1 MFYGAA
7 VWDPWLI
14 LAQIATLQ
22 CLFYLTLGALLAL
35 LVGSHAPARFDLAL
49 FFDAAALD
57 ATTPAG
63 CSAILAFAG
72 TAAAGSGHA
81 SEAGAA
87 MALGAPHGN
96 DVHVSAI
103 PHRWPLLRR
112 PLALPLCRAG
122 YLLVI
127 VERAKKCLDFTATT
141 YIIHLALCTAY
152 AGLPATFTWWLV
164 NGLALVFMAV
174 LGEWLCMRR
183 ELRDIPLGGSRPRFW
198 PWYVPLQVFDLMP
211 LPRRASKG

>member
-57 ATTPAG
+57 AATPAG

-72 TAAAGSGHA
+72 TAAAG
-81 SEAGAA
+81 
-87 MALGAPHGN
+87 
-96 DVHVSAI
+96 
-103 PHRWPLLRR
+103 
-112 PLALPLCRAG
+112 AG